1 MLAQMLLHSVQTHRP
16 VQHSLYLG
24 TNLQWLVA
32 LMVDVT
38 VLFAYMAYD
47 RISQLASVTQL
58 TAALR
63 KENCLIQLNQ
73 ILAILRRA
81 DRNLRHALFEQ
92 RIIFKKLNCH
102 FSVPLIRCI
111 YI

>member
-16 VQHSLYLG
+16 VQHSFHLG
-24 TNLQWLVA
+24 ANLQRLVA
-32 LMVDVT
+32 LMVNVT
-38 VLFAYMAYD
+38 ILFTYMAYD

-63 KENCLIQLNQ
+63 KENRLLQLNQ
-73 ILAILRRA
+73 IFAILRRA
-81 DRNLRHALFEQ
+81 GHNLRYALFEQ

-102 FSVPLIRCI
+102 FSVPLIKCI
-111 YI
+111 CL